1 MDWRRKVLA
10 LAGAIVA
17 FGLSSGA
24 FANGPGSGGGG
35 GGPGSGRGAMGG
47 PSAPGGR
54 DTSSSRGV
62 SGMPG
67 AGSPRAPES
76 VPDRGTGP
84 RDADRGAVPPPGGD
98 RSFRPSRGPVFGT
111 GGGDIGGGFGSAAQK
126 SAGRAV
132 TSGGGA
138 PGSIATPS
146 AGSGTADG
154 SQDAYRF
161 RGKQYV
167 RSQGGWFESRGSQL
181 VQVAPPVGLAID
193 SLPANHETRWID
205 GVPYFVAGDT
215 YFVWR
220 ERERKYEIVEPPAV
234 LPSGEQTLGP

>member
-1 MDWRRKVLA
+1 
-10 LAGAIVA
+10 
-17 FGLSSGA
+17 
-24 FANGPGSGGGG
+24 
-35 GGPGSGRGAMGG
+35 
-47 PSAPGGR
+47 
-54 DTSSSRGV
+54 
-62 SGMPG
+62 
-67 AGSPRAPES
+67 
-76 VPDRGTGP
+76 
-84 RDADRGAVPPPGGD
+84 
-98 RSFRPSRGPVFGT
+98 VFGT

-181 VQVAPPVGLAID
+181 VQVAPPID

>member
-1 MDWRRKVLA
+1 
-10 LAGAIVA
+10 
-17 FGLSSGA
+17 
-24 FANGPGSGGGG
+24 
-35 GGPGSGRGAMGG
+35 
-47 PSAPGGR
+47 
-54 DTSSSRGV
+54 
-62 SGMPG
+62 
-67 AGSPRAPES
+67 
-76 VPDRGTGP
+76 
-84 RDADRGAVPPPGGD
+84 
-98 RSFRPSRGPVFGT
+98 
-111 GGGDIGGGFGSAAQK
+111 
-126 SAGRAV
+126 V

-205 GVPYFVAGDT
+205 GVPYFVASSLAT
-215 YFVWR
+215 R
-220 ERERKYEIVEPPAV
+220 TS
-234 LPSGEQTLGP
+234 SGASASASTRSSNRRRCCLRVSKRWAPDGIAARTRQIW

>member
-1 MDWRRKVLA
+1 MEWRRKVLA

-98 RSFRPSRGPVFGT
+98 GDGAWLVLEQPAGEVAAGPRGESGHLDGGPGT
-111 GGGDIGGGFGSAAQK
+111 LAVAEGPHQQERCLVVRDEVLGDGRLVVRGVEHIGH
-126 SAGRAV
+126 
-132 TSGGGA
+132 
-138 PGSIATPS
+138 
-146 AGSGTADG
+146 
-154 SQDAYRF
+154 
-161 RGKQYV
+161 
-167 RSQGGWFESRGSQL
+167 
-181 VQVAPPVGLAID
+181 QVSDLLA
-193 SLPANHETRWID
+193 
-205 GVPYFVAGDT
+205 F
-215 YFVWR
+215 F
-220 ERERKYEIVEPPAV
+220 
-234 LPSGEQTLGP
+234 